1 MRSGA
6 CACAR
11 ARVRACWQRRLSARL
26 TLLPLSPT
34 LPAGRPLLLRAAAGS
49 REGKLLTD
57 LIKAFQ
63 EQNGDAFAD
72 ALYNYNQISALD
84 NWKVGVLKVAKEHL
98 TGPGGGEGGGGGGD
112 DASLM

>member
-1 MRSGA
+1 MCVCVCVLRGA
-6 CACAR
+6 
-11 ARVRACWQRRLSARL
+11 SARL
-26 TLLPLSPT
+26 TCCRSLLTPP
-34 LPAGRPLLLRAAAGS
+34 AAAAPGS

>member
-1 MRSGA
+1 MP
-6 CACAR
+6 AR
-11 ARVRACWQRRLSARL
+11 ARVCARAGSAVSAPASL
-26 TLLPLSPT
+26 CCPSP
-34 LPAGRPLLLRAAAGS
+34 PHSPPGAPRLLLRAAAGS

>member
-1 MRSGA
+1 MFF
-6 CACAR
+6 CVLMLCC
-11 ARVRACWQRRLSARL
+11 VCMCVCCWPAPTLR
-26 TLLPLSPT
+26 TPHLLPLFPS
-34 LPAGRPLLLRAAAGS
+34 LPPAAAAPGS

>member
-1 MRSGA
+1 MLCCVCVAG
-6 CACAR
+6 
-11 ARVRACWQRRLSARL
+11 QRRLSARL
-26 TLLPLSPT
+26 TCCRSLSP
-34 LPAGRPLLLRAAAGS
+34 PPPAAAAPGS

-98 TGPGGGEGGGGGGD
+98 TGPSGGEGGGGGGD

>member
-1 MRSGA
+1 MPPRSLRLGCVA
-6 CACAR
+6 ERSRPPSPR
-11 ARVRACWQRRLSARL
+11 ARPPPPPPHTHPA
-26 TLLPLSPT
+26 
-34 LPAGRPLLLRAAAGS
+34 LPAPARAGS

-98 TGPGGGEGGGGGGD
+98 TGPGEGGGGGGGGD